1 MACVLIG
8 GAIQQEGERDENG
21 HRTYTVVWQVQ
32 SDVTDGPANVMQTP
46 GLPVPGTMWNYRA
59 DVDVW
64 AWCRPQMKITAHP
77 NDPQPNEPR
86 YLWAVEQTFSTKPPS
101 REQAQR
107 QRPPDERNEDPLL
120 WRPKVSGATINYAEE
135 ISYNND
141 GTLICTSVFEP
152 IRGPQ
157 VEFDAHRSQVIIE
170 QNVIALNLPT
180 VEAMVNTVNDATLWG
195 HPARFIK
202 LSNFSWSWQY
212 YGSAFRY
219 YTRTFTFDIFGRYRP
234 DTPGS
239 PTSTFS
245 YVSGHDRRIPD
256 EGTMVLRGTW
266 EKDRNLSTY
275 NTYRIGRDALG
286 NELTPDTAK
295 AGDIVAF
302 LDSNNNPANVILD
315 GHGRPWDR
323 NMVTTGTAA
332 DDQQGYLDIEH
343 YFESNFLLL
352 GIPTV
357 L

>member
-21 HRTYTVVWQVQ
+21 HRTYTVTWQVQ

-86 YLWAVEQTFSTKPPS
+86 YLWAVEQVFSTKPPS

-120 WRPKVSGATINYAEE
+120 WRPKVSGQTINYVEE
-135 ISYNND
+135 IAYNND
-141 GTLICTSVFEP
+141 GSLICTSVFEP

-170 QNVIALNLPT
+170 QNVIALQLT
-180 VEAMVNTVNDATLWG
+180 LCESMVNTLNDAPLWG
-195 HPARFIK
+195 AAARFVK

-239 PTSTFS
+239 ASSTFT

-256 EGTMVLRGTW
+256 EGTMVLRGVW
-266 EKDRNLSTY
+266 ERNQNLATY
-275 NTYRIGRDALG
+275 GTYRVASG
-286 NELTPDTAK
+286 LTPDTAK
-295 AGDIVAF
+295 PGDIVAF
-302 LDSNNNPANVILD
+302 QDFNGNPAHVILD
-315 GHGRPWDR
+315 GEGRPWDR
-323 NMVTTGTAA
+323 NMATTGVT
-332 DDQQGYLDIEH
+332 DDNQGYIDIEH
-343 YFESNFLLL
+343 YRESNFLLL
-352 GIPTV
+352 SIPTT